1 MAQRQTGR
9 EGSRSNRYNLVLTG
23 ADFNRFGVVLCNQI
37 RMLDFKQRN
46 GKIIEAAPEFVVED
60 ALARVRAL
68 LE

>member
-9 EGSRSNRYNLVLTG
+9 EGSRGSRYILVLTV
-23 ADFNRFGVVLCNQI
+23 ADFNRFGVMLCNQM

-46 GKIIEAAPEFVVED
+46 GKTVETAPEFVVDD